1 MAALNA
7 PRTLG
12 SSPFTYALNLQK
24 LDNTNRILHVETR
37 NVAARETPVLNRDAG
52 GLWET
57 FATFFKSFTR
67 K

>member
-52 GLWET
+52 GL
-57 FATFFKSFTR
+57 
-67 K
+67 